1 MRKGGLHEAASA
13 SVFFFFLFP
22 HFGAERHDVL
32 RLSGCIFERCFQA
45 SGKDAFSDSPI
56 FGFVYNDLEYMMYT
70 CV

>member
-13 SVFFFFLFP
+13 SVFFLFP

-45 SGKDAFSDSPI
+45 SGKDTFSDSPI
-56 FGFVYNDLEYMMYT
+56 LVSFT
-70 CV
+70 TI